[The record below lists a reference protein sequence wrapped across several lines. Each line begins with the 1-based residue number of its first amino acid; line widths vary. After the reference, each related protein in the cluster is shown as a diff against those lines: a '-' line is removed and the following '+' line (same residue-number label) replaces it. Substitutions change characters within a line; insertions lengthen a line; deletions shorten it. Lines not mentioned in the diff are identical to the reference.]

1 MIRLQ
6 VIGLITL
13 LLVTAGLPATAHESV
28 DAAVLEAVC
37 AENAPDEATHETC
50 LDIVRTVLAPDG
62 SVVSPAGPEP
72 PEPAAGTGVG
82 ATQETA
88 TANVTLVDVRW
99 GHEDEYA
106 DNTGGYELLIALI
119 EFEGTDPEAFVNPY
133 GFTAVDPEG
142 FAHPATYVTC
152 PDPGCLEPV
161 PLSEGR
167 RAQGWIGFEVPEGV
181 ERLEIE
187 YDNLIADVQ
196 PVWTVER

>member
-1 MIRLQ
+1 MIRLRG
-6 VIGLITL
+6 VGLITL
-13 LLVTAGLPATAHESV
+13 LLVTTGLPATAQESV

-37 AENAPDEATHETC
+37 AENAPDEATRETC

-62 SVVSPAGPEP
+62 SIAAPTGAEL

-82 ATQETA
+82 VTQETA
-88 TANVTLVDVRW
+88 TAKVTLADVRW

-106 DNTGGYELLIALI
+106 DNTGGYELVIALI
-119 EFEGTDPEAFVNPY
+119 EFESTDPEAFANPY
-133 GFTAVDPEG
+133 GFTASDPEG
-142 FAHPATYVTC
+142 FAHPTTYVTC
-152 PDPGCLEPV
+152 PDPGCLDPV
-161 PLSEGR
+161 PLADGR

-187 YDNLIADVQ
+187 YDDWLTEVQ